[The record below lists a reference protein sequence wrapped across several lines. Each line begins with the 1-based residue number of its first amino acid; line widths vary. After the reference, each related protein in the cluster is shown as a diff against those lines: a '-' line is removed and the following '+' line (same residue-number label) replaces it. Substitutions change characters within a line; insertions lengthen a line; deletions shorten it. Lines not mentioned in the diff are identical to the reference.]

1 MADTGW
7 LYPAQGENVYSDS
20 STEVLIAW
28 VNPNYV
34 IADDSNYASQSYDKN
49 FPGKTHIAGFNFNL
63 SSIPAEATISG
74 IEVVINR
81 YSSNANI
88 CTDFVVSLGKVTRTW
103 IPEAETGAWYYTFTI
118 AGDNK
123 ASASYWETSLTD
135 KTYGG
140 SSDLWNTGYT
150 RDDLVDTDYP
160 YFGVLL
166 KVELSVGNAYID
178 YIKIKVYYTEEES
191 EPTIVPQMLACM

>member
-7 LYPAQGENVYSDS
+7 LYPAQGENIYFDFNVTTSW
-20 STEVLIAW
+20 T
-28 VNPNYV
+28 NPNYI
-34 IADDSNYASQSYDKN
+34 IADDSSYASQKHNKDSPN
-49 FPGKTHIAGFNFNL
+49 KTPIAGFNFNL
-63 SSIPAEATISG
+63 SSIPVGATISG

-81 YSSNANI
+81 YHPTASN
-88 CTDFVVSLGKVTRTW
+88 CTDSLVSLGMITRTW
-103 IPEAETGAWYYTFTI
+103 LPQGEVWNYTFTV

-150 RDDLVDTDYP
+150 RNDIVGTDYP
-160 YFGVLL
+160 FLGVILKAAFTAGDAYVDYF
-166 KVELSVGNAYID
+166 
-178 YIKIKVYYTEEES
+178 KIKVYYTEEES
-191 EPTIVPQMLACM
+191 EPTITPQMLACM

>member
-7 LYPAQGENVYSDS
+7 LYPAQGENVYP
-20 STEVLIAW
+20 ENNFELFNNWAY
-28 VNPNYV
+28 PNYV
-34 IADDSNYASQSYDKN
+34 IADDSNYASQTYDKM
-49 FPGKTHIAGFNFNL
+49 FPNKCHIAGFNFNL

-81 YSSNANI
+81 SHSIADI
-88 CTDFVVSLGKVTRTW
+88 CTDSVVSLVKVTRTW
-103 IPEAETGAWYYTFTI
+103 IPEGGLWHYTFTI

-150 RDDLVDTDYP
+150 RDDLVDTDYL

-166 KVELSVGNAYID
+166 KPDFSTGSAYID

>member
-7 LYPAQGENVYSDS
+7 LYPAQGENIFFKA
-20 STEVLIAW
+20 EIAMAW
-28 VNPNYV
+28 TQPNYI
-34 IADDSNYASQSYDKN
+34 IADDSSYASQAHSKDYPK
-49 FPGKTHIAGFNFNL
+49 KAHIAGFNFNL

-81 YSSNANI
+81 YHSTADN
-88 CTDFVVSLGKVTRTW
+88 CTDSVVSLGKVTRTW
-103 IPEAETGAWYYTFTI
+103 YPEANEWSYSATLS
-118 AGDNK
+118 GDNK

-140 SSDLWNTGYT
+140 SSDLWNADYT

-166 KVELSVGNAYID
+166 KADFSAGKAYID

-191 EPTIVPQMLACM
+191 EPTIVPQMLACI

>member
-7 LYPAQGENVYSDS
+7 LYPAQGENVYSGS
-20 STEVLIAW
+20 SSGSLTAW

-34 IADDSNYASQSYDKN
+34 IADDSNYASQVYDKN
-49 FPGKTHIAGFNFNL
+49 FQDKTHIAGFNFNL

-81 YSSNANI
+81 YHSIADT
-88 CTDFVVSLGKVTRTW
+88 CTDSVVSLGKVTRTW
-103 IPEAETGAWYYTFTI
+103 TSEAWVYTFTI

-166 KVELSVGNAYID
+166 KAAFDAGYAYVD

-191 EPTIVPQMLACM
+191 ELTIVPQMLVSM

>member
-7 LYPAQGENVYSDS
+7 LYPAKGENVYPNSDLTS
-20 STEVLIAW
+20 LTSWA
-28 VNPNYV
+28 NPNYV
-34 IADDSNYASQSYDKN
+34 IADDSNYASQTYDKD
-49 FPGKTHIAGFNFNL
+49 FQGKTHIAGFNFNL

-81 YSSNANI
+81 YSSTADI
-88 CTDFVVSLGKVTRTW
+88 CTDSVISLVKVTRTW
-103 IPEAETGAWYYTFTI
+103 IPESGTWFYTFTI

-160 YFGVLL
+160 YFGVIL
-166 KVELSVGNAYID
+166 KANFSAGSAYID